1 MSECAPVTRRA
12 EFRLVGLDC
21 PDCARGAL
29 ATIDAIEG
37 VSDASLSFASGLL
50 VISYDDDE
58 AYSELLRSIK
68 AMDYGVEPL
77 GGDHPVG
84 PLGISWRVRLTEPAI
99 YLSGLLIAGG
109 WAATRAGLPDMVSLA
124 CSLAALLLTGG
135 PVARRALVS
144 IRSKVL
150 DMNVLM
156 SVAVLGALALG
167 DHREAATVI
176 FLFAIGGALES
187 RSLARTRD
195 SVRRLVVLAP
205 PTALV
210 VRGGTAEEVSLDRIH
225 KGDRVL
231 VRPGSRVPV
240 DGVVA
245 SGSSAVD
252 EAPITGESIP
262 VGKTVG
268 ARVFAGSLNGSGA
281 LEVTVTGSGEEST
294 LAHIVRLVEDA
305 QARKAPIEGMVER
318 FTRWYTPA
326 VVGLAAA
333 LAVVPPLLI
342 ALAGGD
348 PAFADWFYRALV
360 LLVVSC
366 PCALVISTPVAMVS
380 AIARAARDGVLVKGG
395 AHLEAAARIRV
406 VAFDKTGT
414 LTGGTPRVVAIEPI
428 GDTSAEEALGL
439 AAALEANSAH
449 PLARALS
456 EASGGGTRSVE
467 GFSEQPGRGV
477 AGRIDGI
484 EYVLGSPAYVADSG
498 VDITGTGPLV
508 EAHESAGSTCVVLA
522 RLAPGAVLGV
532 VAVADVVRE
541 GAAEAIRAL
550 RASRVEHV
558 AMLTGD
564 NERVAHAVAD
574 PLRIDTVLA
583 GLLPQDKSSAVSDLA
598 SRFGALAMVGDGI
611 NDAPALA
618 EASIGIAMGAAGSD
632 TALETADVALMSD
645 DLLAVARFLDLGRR
659 TVANIAQNVWFSV
672 TVKFAVLVLAV
683 FGLAPL
689 WLAVFAD
696 TGVALLVILNGLR
709 LLRPVSSPRTLPPD
723 SR

>member
-1 MSECAPVTRRA
+1 MNDGSSEPRRA
-12 EFRLVGLDC
+12 EFRLGGLDC

-29 ATIDAIEG
+29 ATIDAIDG
-37 VSDASLSFASGLL
+37 VFDASLSFASGLL
-50 VISYDDDE
+50 VISYVDDE
-58 AYSELLRSIK
+58 AYAEVLRSIR

-84 PLGISWRVRLTEPAI
+84 PPRASWRTRLIEPAI
-99 YLSGLLIAGG
+99 YLSGLLIASG
-109 WAATRAGLPDMVSLA
+109 WAATRAGLPEPVSLA

-144 IRSKVL
+144 LRSKVL

-195 SVRRLVVLAP
+195 SVRRLVALAP

-210 VRGGTAEEVSLDRIH
+210 MRGESAEEVSLDRIG

-231 VRPGSRVPV
+231 VRSGARVPV
-240 DGVVA
+240 DGVVL

-262 VGKTVG
+262 VVKTVG
-268 ARVFAGSLNGSGA
+268 ERVFAGSLNGSGA
-281 LEVTVTGSGEEST
+281 LEVSVTGSGEDST
-294 LAHIVRLVEDA
+294 LAHIIRLVEDA

-333 LAVVPPLLI
+333 LAVVPSLLI
-342 ALAGGD
+342 ALLGGD
-348 PAFADWFYRALV
+348 PAFTDWFYRALV

-414 LTGGTPRVVAIEPI
+414 LTNGTPRVVAVEPV
-428 GDTSAEEALGL
+428 GDTSAEEVLAV

-456 EASGGGTRSVE
+456 EASTGRTRSVE

-477 AGRIDGI
+477 AGRIDGVG
-484 EYVLGSPAYVADSG
+484 YVLGSPAYVADSG
-498 VDITGTGPLV
+498 VDTTVMRSLI

-522 RLAPGAVLGV
+522 ESDSDSVLGV

-541 GAAEAIRAL
+541 SAAGAIRAL

-564 NERVAHAVAD
+564 SERVARAVASS
-574 PLRIDTVLA
+574 LGVDTVRA

-618 EASIGIAMGAAGSD
+618 EARIGIAMGAAGSD
-632 TALETADVALMSD
+632 TALQTADVALMSD
-645 DLLAVARFLDLGRR
+645 DLFAVAGFLDLGRR

-683 FGLAPL
+683 FGYAPL

-709 LLRPVSSPRTLPPD
+709 LLRPVRASRMLLSD